1 MTDATAADELTAFM
15 HASMPFTRLL
25 GAIAIAASPDE
36 VRTTIAW
43 DETLCTAGGALHGG
57 LLMSLGD
64 ATGGWCA
71 FLNLPPGCSTSTI
84 ESSTH
89 FLRPVMAGR
98 VDAVARPV
106 HVGRSVV
113 VIDTE
118 LRDEAGRLVA
128 RITQTQAVRRAPA
141 TQSGDAEG
149 AVRR

>member
-1 MTDATAADELTAFM
+1 MTDATTDELTAFM

-25 GAIAIAASPDE
+25 GVTAVSASPDE

-43 DETLCTAGGALHGG
+43 DETLCTAGGVLHGG
-57 LLMSLGD
+57 ALMSLAD

-71 FLNLPPGCSTSTI
+71 FFNLPPGTTTSTI

-89 FLRPVMAGR
+89 FLRPVMSGR
-98 VDAVARPV
+98 VEALARPV

-113 VIDTE
+113 VVDTE

-128 RITQTQAVRRAPA
+128 RVTQTQAVRPGP
-141 TQSGDAEG
+141 TSGSGDAED